1 MLTAFVENNGLERE
15 VIVNKTKMQNFAYA
29 IKHKRGLFVIF

>member
-15 VIVNKTKMQNFAYA
+15 VIVNKTKMQ
-29 IKHKRGLFVIF
+29 IFCVCYKA

>member
-15 VIVNKTKMQNFAYA
+15 VIVNKTKMQIFAYA
-29 IKHKRGLFVIF
+29 VEQKSGFL